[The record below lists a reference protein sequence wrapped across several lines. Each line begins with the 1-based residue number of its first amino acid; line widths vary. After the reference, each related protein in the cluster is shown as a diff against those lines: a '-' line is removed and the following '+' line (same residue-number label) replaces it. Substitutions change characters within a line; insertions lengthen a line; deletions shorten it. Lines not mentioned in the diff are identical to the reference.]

1 MHLNSTPELTEEEDL
16 DEEGNWDTE
25 QDWDDD
31 DWDIQVEARLAGE

>member
-16 DEEGNWDTE
+16 DEEENWDTE